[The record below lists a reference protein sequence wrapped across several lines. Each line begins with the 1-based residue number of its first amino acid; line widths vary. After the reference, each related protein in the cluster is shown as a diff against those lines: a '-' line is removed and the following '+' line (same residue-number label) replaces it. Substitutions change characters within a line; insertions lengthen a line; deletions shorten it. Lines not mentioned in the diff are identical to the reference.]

1 MPNQLTIKA
10 EGPKPQLID
19 LIEKLKEIYVVIP
32 TSKFIE
38 HHENNE
44 CHIYLTLVEVQ

>member
-1 MPNQLTIKA
+1 MPKQLMIKA

-19 LIEKLKEIYVVIP
+19 LLEKLKEIYIVIP

-38 HHENNE
+38 HRENNDW
-44 CHIYLTLVEVQ
+44 HIYLTLVEVQ